1 MAQPRLDKPGVQTI
15 YGHSYP
21 ELETRKL
28 NIAVRRKETYLCLYM
43 SNSQQSRMPDS
54 SDPPP
59 SELATLKA
67 ENAALRTELSEA
79 RKTNQRYLQNVAHQ
93 LTAPLG
99 AIKWSI
105 EALKDSTVPIQR
117 KSKLLSSIY
126 SQATILVHLIKNFA
140 LMSNL
145 EADLELGQFRERPE
159 PVDIL
164 RLCINLANDFQP
176 QAAESEKTIIVDE
189 ISFQNAL
196 QGKKVQIVKNLVA
209 QAVSNLLENAV
220 KYSDARTTILIQ
232 AERASGP
239 QSANCLVVS
248 VVSKGLAIQAGEVK
262 SLFERGFRGSTA
274 KQKVPA
280 GTGIGLY
287 LAKRV
292 MMLHQGTVGLRTNG
306 KESSFTLLFPMS
318 SLV

>member
-1 MAQPRLDKPGVQTI
+1 MPLSNEPKGAAQIHP
-15 YGHSYP
+15 S
-21 ELETRKL
+21 
-28 NIAVRRKETYLCLYM
+28 AVDDVDR
-43 SNSQQSRMPDS
+43 
-54 SDPPP
+54 
-59 SELATLKA
+59 LKA
-67 ENAALRTELSEA
+67 ENAALKAELSEA
-79 RKTNQRYLQNVAHQ
+79 RKTNQQYLQNVAHQ

-105 EALKDSTVPIQR
+105 EGLRDPKVSFSR

-145 EADLELGQFRERPE
+145 EADLELGQFREQPE

-176 QAAESEKTIIVDE
+176 QAAESEKKIE
-189 ISFQNAL
+189 INDDSFEAVL
-196 QGKKVQIVKNLVA
+196 QKKKVQMVKNLVA
-209 QAVSNLLENAV
+209 QALSNLLENAV
-220 KYSDARTTILIQ
+220 KYSDSRSTIVIG
-232 AERASGP
+232 AERAIVEKTGDS
-239 QSANCLVVS
+239 LIIS
-248 VVSKGLAIQAGEVK
+248 VRSTGLPIKQEETGQI
-262 SLFERGFRGSTA
+262 FQRGFRGSTA

-292 MMLHQGTVGLRTNG
+292 MALHQGVIGVGTNG
-306 KESSFTLLFPMS
+306 KESRFKLVFPVS
-318 SLV
+318 RLV

>member
-1 MAQPRLDKPGVQTI
+1 MVHHDDST
-15 YGHSYP
+15 
-21 ELETRKL
+21 KL
-28 NIAVRRKETYLCLYM
+28 A
-43 SNSQQSRMPDS
+43 
-54 SDPPP
+54 PPP
-59 SELATLKA
+59 IHAATDDVQKLKS
-67 ENAALRTELSEA
+67 ENAALRAELSEA
-79 RKTNQRYLQNVAHQ
+79 KKSNQQYLQNVAHQ

-105 EALKDSTVPIQR
+105 EALKDAEISIPR
-117 KSKLLSSIY
+117 KFKLLSSIY

-176 QAAESEKTIIVDE
+176 QASENEKKIEVYDRSFE
-189 ISFQNAL
+189 ITL
-196 QGKKVQIVKNLVA
+196 QDKKVQMVKNLIA
-209 QAVSNLLENAV
+209 QALSNLLENAV
-220 KYSDARTTILIQ
+220 KYSDSASTIVIDAEQALVEKVGNSLII
-232 AERASGP
+232 
-239 QSANCLVVS
+239 S
-248 VVSKGLAIQAGEVK
+248 VRSTGLPIK
-262 SLFERGFRGSTA
+262 STETSQIFQRGFRGSSA

-292 MMLHQGTVGLRTNG
+292 MALHQGAIGVSTNG
-306 KESSFTLLFPMS
+306 RESRFKLIFPAS
-318 SLV
+318 RLV

>member
-1 MAQPRLDKPGVQTI
+1 M
-15 YGHSYP
+15 
-21 ELETRKL
+21 
-28 NIAVRRKETYLCLYM
+28 
-43 SNSQQSRMPDS
+43 
-54 SDPPP
+54 SDP
-59 SELATLKA
+59 SSAAAEELTKLKSD
-67 ENAALRTELSEA
+67 NAALHVALKEA
-79 RKTNQRYLQNVAHQ
+79 QKTNQQYLQNVAHQ

-105 EALKDSTVPIQR
+105 EALKDPEVPIQR

-159 PVDIL
+159 PVDIMK
-164 RLCINLANDFQP
+164 LCINLANDFQP
-176 QAAESEKTIIVDE
+176 QAAEHETSIVVDE
-189 ISFQNAL
+189 LSFAEAL
-196 QGKKVQIVKNLVA
+196 QGKKVEMVKNLIA

-220 KYSDARTTILIQ
+220 KYADFKTTITIDAQ
-232 AERASGP
+232 RASF
-239 QSANCLVVS
+239 ANLPVS
-248 VVSKGLAIQAGEVK
+248 LLLSVTSTGLPIKAEET
-262 SLFERGFRGSTA
+262 SRLFERGFRGSMA

-292 MMLHQGTVGLRTNG
+292 MSLHKGAIGLKPRNR
-306 KESSFTLLFPMS
+306 ESRFILAFPLS
-318 SLV
+318 SAV

>member
-1 MAQPRLDKPGVQTI
+1 MVLPNEKQNAPPTPAEVDRLRVENA
-15 YGHSYP
+15 S
-21 ELETRKL
+21 
-28 NIAVRRKETYLCLYM
+28 
-43 SNSQQSRMPDS
+43 
-54 SDPPP
+54 
-59 SELATLKA
+59 LKA
-67 ENAALRTELSEA
+67 ELSQA
-79 RKTNQRYLQNVAHQ
+79 NKSNQKYLVNVAHQ

-105 EALKDSTVPIQR
+105 EALRDPEVSFAR

-145 EADLELGQFRERPE
+145 EADLELGQFREQPE

-176 QAAESEKTIIVDE
+176 QAAEVEKKIAVADE
-189 ISFQNAL
+189 SFEKAL
-196 QGKKVQIVKNLVA
+196 QGKKVQMVKNLIA
-209 QAVSNLLENAV
+209 QALSNLLENAV
-220 KYSDARTTILIQ
+220 KYSDARSTIVMS
-232 AERASGP
+232 AERATIEKVG
-239 QSANCLVVS
+239 QSLIIS
-248 VVSKGLAIQAGEVK
+248 VRSTGLPVK
-262 SLFERGFRGSTA
+262 PEETNQIFQRGFRGSAA

-292 MMLHQGTVGLRTNG
+292 MALHQGVVGLSTNG
-306 KESSFTLLFPMS
+306 RDSRFKLIFPVS
-318 SLV
+318 RLV